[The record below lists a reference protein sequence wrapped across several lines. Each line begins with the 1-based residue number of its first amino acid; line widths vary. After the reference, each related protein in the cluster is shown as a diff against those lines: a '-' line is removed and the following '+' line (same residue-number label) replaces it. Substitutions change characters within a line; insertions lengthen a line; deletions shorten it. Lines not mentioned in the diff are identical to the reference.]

1 MTPRRIARALPLVL
15 AAVLAAGCTSSSSSE
30 PAAGAPPAEP
40 KSPAPT
46 GVGPYP
52 EPARPTPAPARSH
65 ARIQQPHGG
74 IPSPAGID
82 QTDAGAV
89 SRGALTAL
97 MTYDTITDDS
107 RTEASIRTA
116 DAGWCTPAFAAQLRS
131 ATTHAGPGATWTSW
145 TQHRAYTTVA
155 LTAADEAG
163 RPADTPTTAYRQ
175 WIVAITPH
183 GRDGW
188 KGPAEEYTAFVELT
202 RAQAGALWRLSSLSL
217 Q

>member
-1 MTPRRIARALPLVL
+1 MTTRTARVLPLVL
-15 AAVLAAGCTSSSSSE
+15 AAVLAAGCTSSDGD
-30 PAAGAPPAEP
+30 PAGGAPPAEP

-52 EPARPTPAPARSH
+52 DPVSPTPAPARSH
-65 ARIQQPHGG
+65 ARIQQPKGG
-74 IPSPAGID
+74 IPLPASVD

-89 SRGALTAL
+89 SRGGLTAL
-97 MTYDTITDDS
+97 MTYDTTTDDS

-116 DAGWCTPAFAAQLRS
+116 DAGWCTAAYGAQLRA
-131 ATTHAGPGATWTSW
+131 ATTHAGAGATWASW
-145 TQHRAYTTVA
+145 AQHRAYTTVS

-175 WIVAITPH
+175 WIVAVTPH

-188 KGPAEEYTAFVELT
+188 KGPAEQYTAFVELV
-202 RAQAGALWRLSSLSL
+202 RAQAGAPWRLNSLSL